1 MTKTKLSKIILFVIC
16 VFLLLLLSASFIFE
30 FGVKKSI
37 EPERLIYTSEGKV
50 LRPPFPS
57 SIEQPLG
64 TDKNGNDLLTKLII
78 GFKYTFF
85 ISVIVTFFR
94 MMISIVCSLSILFLL
109 KSIKSYIESFLTP
122 FLYVPAFILFFL
134 LASGEEEL
142 IINTHGKYFLIFYQI
157 IIIAIIGIPPLLSLF
172 MKEFEQLLTKDYVIA
187 SRLLGASKVHIAIRQ
202 ILPVFKKRFFIV
214 FIQQTIST
222 IILLIYLGV
231 FQIFI
236 GGKAKG
242 GIVGEDDDKFL
253 SQSSEWGGMIGQS
266 IFDMI
271 HFPWLLLYPAL
282 ATVCLILLLNITIKQ
297 LEKIQ

>member
-1 MTKTKLSKIILFVIC
+1 MTNTKRSKIILVVIC
-16 VFLLLLLSASFIFE
+16 VSLLLLIAASFIFE
-30 FGVKKSI
+30 FVVNKTI
-37 EPERLIYTSEGKV
+37 EPERLIYTSKGKV

-57 SIEQPLG
+57 SIEHPLG

-85 ISVIVTFFR
+85 ISVIVTFIR
-94 MMISIVCSLSILFLL
+94 MMISIVSSLFILFFL
-109 KSIKSYIESFLTP
+109 KPIKSYIESFLLP
-122 FLYVPAFILFFL
+122 FLYVPAFILFFI

-142 IINTHGKYFLIFYQI
+142 IINTHGEYFLVFYQVL
-157 IIIAIIGIPPLLSLF
+157 IIALIGFPPLLSLF
-172 MKEFEQLLTKDYVIA
+172 MKEFEQLLTKDYVTA

-202 ILPVFKKRFFIV
+202 IFPVFKKRFFIV
-214 FIQQTIST
+214 FIQQIIST

-242 GIVGEDDDKFL
+242 SIVGEDDKFL
-253 SQSSEWGGMIGQS
+253 SQTSEWGGMIGQS

-297 LEKIQ
+297 LEEIH

>member
-30 FGVKKSI
+30 FGIKKSI

-57 SIEQPLG
+57 SIEHPLG

-85 ISVIVTFFR
+85 IPVIVTFFR
-94 MMISIVCSLSILFLL
+94 MMISIVCSLSVLFLL
-109 KSIKSYIESFLTP
+109 KPIKSYIESFLTP

-142 IINTHGKYFLIFYQI
+142 IINTHGEYFLIFYQVL
-157 IIIAIIGIPPLLSLF
+157 IIALIGFPPLLSLF

-187 SRLLGASKVHIAIRQ
+187 SRLLGANKVHIAIRH
-202 ILPVFKKRFFIV
+202 IFPVFKKRFFIV
-214 FIQQTIST
+214 FVHQTIAT
-222 IILLIYLGV
+222 IILLIHLGV

-271 HFPWLLLYPAL
+271 HFPWLLLYPAF
-282 ATVCLILLLNITIKQ
+282 ATICLILLLNITIKQ